1 MRAERRWSG
10 AAVKRLRD
18 ARGWSQRELAR
29 RVGVAR
35 NTVARIETGNRR
47 PSLALLERLART
59 FKVGMVD
66 LFP

>member
-10 AAVKRLRD
+10 AAVKRLRA
-18 ARGWSQRELAR
+18 ARGWSQRELAT

-47 PSLALLERLART
+47 PSLALLERLARV
-59 FKVGMVD
+59 FKVGMTD
-66 LFP
+66 FFK